1 MSIVSSTARCLIRRR
16 SAGSALRRAL
26 AIHRPDSNSELF
38 AFPRERPGLDYALNW
53 SLNADGVTP
62 GGDAYRLTKAS
73 QAERLLG
80 GKAALV
86 SDSATAANEIEDET
100 VFDAALEQTVKFLEA
115 APVLYVAEGDAPQTR
130 VPCRVIT
137 DDLGLA
143 ATTISQVVEQMPLR
157 EPTELKVTCFV
168 ASRGPDFAAL
178 DFFDEEGE
186 ERVKIVLSGAD
197 ANAAKL
203 QASISAAV
211 EKLQEP
217 LESEA

>member
-1 MSIVSSTARCLIRRR
+1 MR
-16 SAGSALRRAL
+16 SAARWLTWRRPGGSALRRAL
-26 AIHRPDSNSELF
+26 AIQRPDTDSETF
-38 AFPRERPGLDYALNW
+38 SFPRERPGLDYALNW

-80 GKAALV
+80 GKAAPV
-86 SDSATAANEIEDET
+86 TESATAADEVDDEA
-100 VFDAALEQTVKFLEA
+100 VFDAALEQTINSLEA
-115 APVLYVAEGDAPQTR
+115 ARALYVAEGDAPQTR

-137 DDLGLA
+137 DDLRLA

-168 ASRGPDFAAL
+168 ATSGPDFAAL

-203 QASISAAV
+203 KASISIAV

-217 LESEA
+217 IEASEA